1 VNSKRILV
9 IIKLPLS
16 VSYQYN
22 EMERGVCGIVV
33 QYWIV
38 GVRYKRIYLIKKN
51 MESLLKMPFSSFQ
64 IRNTFLFLVW
74 IYSIH
79 KGEKMKKQYNFSKGI
94 KGKFYI
100 SEEEIQLPLYLDKKN
115 QDFYTKLA
123 KKQNR
128 SLSEVINILLSKEK
142 DLLSQFIP

>member
-1 VNSKRILV
+1 MLISSTIQNSRGEVQKN
-9 IIKLPLS
+9 LS
-16 VSYQYN
+16 NQKKHGIAFEDAIFVFSDL
-22 EMERGVCGIVV
+22 EHLSIPDLDHSEEEERWVTIGA
-33 QYWIV
+33 V
-38 GVRYKRIYLIKKN
+38 GL
-51 MESLLKMPFSSFQ
+51 
-64 IRNTFLFLVW
+64 
-74 IYSIH
+74 YSIH

>member
-1 VNSKRILV
+1 
-9 IIKLPLS
+9 
-16 VSYQYN
+16 
-22 EMERGVCGIVV
+22 
-33 QYWIV
+33 
-38 GVRYKRIYLIKKN
+38 
-51 MESLLKMPFSSFQ
+51 
-64 IRNTFLFLVW
+64 
-74 IYSIH
+74 
-79 KGEKMKKQYNFSKGI
+79 MKKQYNFSNGI

-100 SEEEIQLPLYLDKKN
+100 SEEEIQLPLYLDKMN

>member
-1 VNSKRILV
+1 
-9 IIKLPLS
+9 
-16 VSYQYN
+16 
-22 EMERGVCGIVV
+22 
-33 QYWIV
+33 
-38 GVRYKRIYLIKKN
+38 
-51 MESLLKMPFSSFQ
+51 
-64 IRNTFLFLVW
+64 
-74 IYSIH
+74 
-79 KGEKMKKQYNFSKGI
+79 MKKQYNFSKGI

-142 DLLSQFIP
+142 DLLSQFIL

>member
-38 GVRYKRIYLIKKN
+38 GVRYERSKNLKK
-51 MESLLKMPFSSFQ
+51 ESRYSSV
-64 IRNTFLFLVW
+64 IHRLVRWIERRDEPVELCWLTTYRLF
-74 IYSIH
+74 Y
-79 KGEKMKKQYNFSKGI
+79 
-94 KGKFYI
+94 
-100 SEEEIQLPLYLDKKN
+100 
-115 QDFYTKLA
+115 
-123 KKQNR
+123 
-128 SLSEVINILLSKEK
+128 
-142 DLLSQFIP
+142 

>member
-1 VNSKRILV
+1 
-9 IIKLPLS
+9 
-16 VSYQYN
+16 
-22 EMERGVCGIVV
+22 
-33 QYWIV
+33 
-38 GVRYKRIYLIKKN
+38 
-51 MESLLKMPFSSFQ
+51 MESLLKIPFSSFQ
-64 IRNTFLFLVW
+64 IRNIFLFLIW

-123 KKQNR
+123 KK
-128 SLSEVINILLSKEK
+128 
-142 DLLSQFIP
+142 

>member
-1 VNSKRILV
+1 
-9 IIKLPLS
+9 
-16 VSYQYN
+16 
-22 EMERGVCGIVV
+22 
-33 QYWIV
+33 
-38 GVRYKRIYLIKKN
+38 
-51 MESLLKMPFSSFQ
+51 
-64 IRNTFLFLVW
+64 
-74 IYSIH
+74 
-79 KGEKMKKQYNFSKGI
+79 MKKQYNFSKGI

-100 SEEEIQLPLYLDKKN
+100 LEEEIQLPLYLDKMN

>member
-1 VNSKRILV
+1 
-9 IIKLPLS
+9 
-16 VSYQYN
+16 
-22 EMERGVCGIVV
+22 
-33 QYWIV
+33 
-38 GVRYKRIYLIKKN
+38 

-79 KGEKMKKQYNFSKGI
+79 KGEKMKKQYNFSNGI

-100 SEEEIQLPLYLDKKN
+100 SEEEIQLPLYLDKMN